1 MKNVKQK
8 ISFSLI
14 SLFGLLLI
22 MGSSCNSE
30 DENIV
35 SDVAMDAQSKAI
47 EAISQSQPT
56 DDIFVS
62 AYSDSLG
69 LMHMREEEK
78 LARDVYDYLFVKWNS
93 IIFDNISNS
102 EQVHMDR
109 VLDLIDLLGMEDPAL
124 PEPGLFVNE
133 DLQNLYDNLIAIGNS
148 SLIDALIV
156 GATIEEVD
164 IVDLHEYYNATNNE
178 DIKCVYGNLTKGS
191 RNHLRSYYHKL
202 EWMGV
207 TYTPQY
213 LSDEEFYSIVNTPH
227 EIGGTPCGF

>member
-8 ISFSLI
+8 ISLSLI

-78 LARDVYDYLFVKWNS
+78 LARDVYDYLFIKWNS

-164 IVDLHEYYNATNNE
+164 IVDLHQYYNATNNE

-202 EWMGV
+202 EMMGV
-207 TYTPQY
+207 TYTPQF
-213 LSDEEFYSIVNTPH
+213 LSEEEFYSIVNTPH
-227 EIGGTPCGF
+227 EIGGTPCDF

>member
-1 MKNVKQK
+1 MKNAKKK

-14 SLFGLLLI
+14 LLFGLLLI
-22 MGSSCNSE
+22 LGISCNVE

-35 SDVAMDAQSKAI
+35 SDISMDAQSKASD
-47 EAISQSQPT
+47 AMTLSQPN
-56 DDIFVS
+56 DNIFIS

-69 LMHMREEEK
+69 LIYMREEEK

-102 EQVHMDR
+102 EQIHMDR
-109 VLDLIDLLGMEDPAL
+109 VLDLINLFGMEDPASN
-124 PEPGLFVNE
+124 EAGVFINE
-133 DLQNLYDNLIAIGNS
+133 DLQNLYNNLIEIGNS
-148 SLIDALIV
+148 SLINALIV

-164 IVDLHEYYNATNNE
+164 IVDLHDYYNATDNE

-191 RNHLRSYYHKL
+191 RNHLRAYYHKL

-207 TYTPQY
+207 TYTPQF
-213 LSDEEFYSIVNTPH
+213 LTEEEFYSIVNTPH
-227 EIGGTPCGF
+227 EIGGTPCDF